1 VHSTGIGER
10 VVEREPLTMHV
21 GKSGAAL
28 ERWLLDDGSRL
39 VVKHLTPG
47 SDLLMSLT
55 DDLGCREY
63 TIWASGLL
71 DRLPAGL
78 AHAVVDG
85 WREADGAALA
95 MRDLGDEVL
104 TWEDRLDAE
113 RCRWVV
119 ERLAGLHDAFS
130 DVPLERWRESL
141 TDLSAFITLFSPER
155 LRPYDEGASPIPRLA
170 VRGWRLFEQTVP
182 PGVSGPVLDLL
193 SRPGPLVSALRRCPC
208 TLVHGD
214 FATVNLAVEPDVLV
228 LLDWSMSTQAPG
240 AIDVARFIAGCSSV
254 VDLSRDE
261 VIEAYADA
269 AGPAFHEPAM
279 RLALL
284 GGAMWLGWNKAL
296 DAHEHPDAAVRE
308 REREDLD
315 WWVRQARTTLRS
327 GLL

>member
-1 VHSTGIGER
+1 MHSTGIGER
-10 VVEREPLTMHV
+10 VVERVPLTMHV

-28 ERWLLDDGSRL
+28 ERWVLDDGTRL
-39 VVKHLTPG
+39 VVKHLAPG

-71 DRLPAGL
+71 DRLPAGV

-85 WREADGAALA
+85 WREPHGAVLA
-95 MRDLGDEVL
+95 MRDLGDDVL
-104 TWEDRLDAE
+104 TWEDRLDAQ

-119 ERLAGLHDAFS
+119 ERLAELHDAFF
-130 DVPLERWRESL
+130 DVPLEPWRESL
-141 TDLSAFITLFSPER
+141 TDLGAFITLFSPDR
-155 LRPYDEGASPIPRLA
+155 LRPYVEGSSPIPRLA
-170 VRGWRLFEQTVP
+170 VRGWWLFEQMVP
-182 PGVSGPVLDLL
+182 ADVSRPVLELL
-193 SRPGPLVSALRRCPC
+193 SHPGPMVSALRRCPR

-214 FATVNLAVEPDVLV
+214 FATVNLAVEGDVLV
-228 LLDWSMSTQAPG
+228 LLDWSMSTEAPG

-254 VDLSRDE
+254 VDLSREE
-261 VIEAYADA
+261 VIDAYAGA

-279 RLALL
+279 HLALL
-284 GGAMWLGWNKAL
+284 AGTMWLGWNKAL
-296 DAHEHPDAAVRE
+296 DAHEHPEAAIRE

-315 WWVRQARTTLRS
+315 WWVRQAHTTLRS